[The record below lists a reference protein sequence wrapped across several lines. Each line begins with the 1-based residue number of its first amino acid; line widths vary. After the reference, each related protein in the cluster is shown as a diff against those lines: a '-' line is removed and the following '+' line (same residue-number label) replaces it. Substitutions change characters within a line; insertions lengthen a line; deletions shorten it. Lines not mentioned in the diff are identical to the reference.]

1 MNLYQR
7 VLGNPFV
14 YNHVRPLA
22 VGGLDL
28 SPFYRGLSTGAD
40 SVIVDV
46 GCGTGDAL
54 RYVDRFSE
62 YVGLDTDAIAIGFAK
77 KRYEQQRNVSFECR
91 ELVAD
96 DVKRIAPTHVIMA
109 GLLHHL
115 SDDDALALLSS
126 IRESPR
132 LEQVVTLDIVFL
144 PGKWVSNLLA
154 GMDRGK
160 FCRDSSGYAALA
172 ERAGFDVADS
182 RLLRSHPVTG
192 LAWYFIMTLALRGR
206 QR

>member
-28 SPFYRGLSTGAD
+28 SPFYRWLTTRSD
-40 SVIVDV
+40 SVIVDI

-62 YVGLDTDAIAIGFAK
+62 YVGLDTDSIAIGFAK
-77 KRYEQQRNVSFECR
+77 DRYASRPNVSFDCR
-91 ELVAD
+91 ELVAE

-115 SDDDALALLSS
+115 SDGDARSLLSS
-126 IRESPR
+126 VGQSPR

-144 PGKWVSNLLA
+144 PGRWVSNLLA

-160 FCRDSSGYAALA
+160 FCRESSGYSTLA
-172 ERAGFDVADS
+172 ERSGFDIVES

-192 LAWYFIMTLALRGR
+192 LAWYFIMKLAPRGR

>member
-28 SPFYRGLSTGAD
+28 SPFYRWLTTAAG

-54 RYVDRFSE
+54 RYVDRFSQ
-62 YVGLDTDAIAIGFAK
+62 YVGLDTDSIAIGFAK
-77 KRYEQQRNVSFECR
+77 NRYGSRQNVSFECR
-91 ELVAD
+91 ELVTE

-115 SDDDALALLSS
+115 SDDDALSLLSS
-126 IRESPR
+126 IEQSPR
-132 LEQVVTLDIVFL
+132 LEQVITLDIVFL

-154 GMDRGK
+154 SMDRGK
-160 FCRDSSGYAALA
+160 FCREGSGYAALA
-172 ERAGFDVADS
+172 ERGGFEVVES
-182 RLLRSHPVTG
+182 RLLRSYPVTG
-192 LAWYFIMTLALRGR
+192 LAWYFIMKLAPQGR
-206 QR
+206 R

>member
-7 VLGNPFV
+7 VLGTPFV

-28 SPFYRGLSTGAD
+28 SPFYRWLSTGAD

-62 YVGLDTDAIAIGFAK
+62 YVGLDTDSIAIGFAK
-77 KRYEQQRNVSFECR
+77 SRYGSRQNVSFECR

-115 SDDDALALLSS
+115 SDDDALSLLSS
-126 IRESPR
+126 VGQSPR
-132 LEQVVTLDIVFL
+132 LEQLVTLDIVFL
-144 PGKWVSNLLA
+144 PGKWVSNVLA
-154 GMDRGK
+154 AMDRGK
-160 FCRDSSGYAALA
+160 FCRETSGYSILA
-172 ERAGFDVADS
+172 ERAGFDVTES

-192 LAWYFIMTLALRGR
+192 LAWYFIMKLSPRKR
-206 QR
+206 P

>member
-28 SPFYRGLSTGAD
+28 SPFYRWLTTRAD
-40 SVIVDV
+40 SVIVDI

-62 YVGLDTDAIAIGFAK
+62 YVGLDTDSIAIGFAK
-77 KRYEQQRNVSFECR
+77 ERYASRPNVSFECR
-91 ELVAD
+91 ELVAE

-115 SDDDALALLSS
+115 SDDAALSLLSS
-126 IRESPR
+126 ARQSPR

-144 PGKWVSNLLA
+144 PGRWVSNMLA

-160 FCRDSSGYAALA
+160 FCRESSGYSTLA
-172 ERAGFDVADS
+172 ERGGFEITES

-192 LAWYFIMTLALRGR
+192 LAWYFIMKLAPRGR